1 MCCLKLL
8 VRGNLSACFS
18 RDITGQ
24 CISFLCRKRI
34 LQGLMCGRPSD
45 GTGCSVNELQ
55 EVEIKIE
62 SLQQEIK
69 NLELRGEVS
78 SND

>member
-1 MCCLKLL
+1 MSLL
-8 VRGNLSACFS
+8 Y
-18 RDITGQ
+18 
-24 CISFLCRKRI
+24 RKRI

-45 GTGCSVNELQ
+45 ATGGSVNELQ

-69 NLELRGEVS
+69 HLELRAGVS

>member
-1 MCCLKLL
+1 
-8 VRGNLSACFS
+8 
-18 RDITGQ
+18 
-24 CISFLCRKRI
+24 
-34 LQGLMCGRPSD
+34 MCGRPSD

-69 NLELRGEVS
+69 HLELKGGVSEVTNQS
-78 SND
+78 F

>member
-1 MCCLKLL
+1 
-8 VRGNLSACFS
+8 
-18 RDITGQ
+18 
-24 CISFLCRKRI
+24 
-34 LQGLMCGRPSD
+34 MCGRPSD